1 MNRILLAVDGS
12 DHSERAARVA
22 GELSAGLGIPV
33 DVVNV
38 VSESTLVNVSSM
50 QDYARAEK
58 IAISQRELLQAL
70 GADLV
75 VHTAG
80 VVREAGGQVK
90 KTDVLIGAPAQ
101 QIVRY
106 AEDED
111 IDCIVMGRRG
121 LGDLGG
127 ILMGS
132 VSHKVGH
139 LTPRTLVTTE

>member
-1 MNRILLAVDGS
+1 MNMILLAIDGS

-22 GELSAGLGIPV
+22 GELSQGFGAPV

-38 VSESTLVNVSSM
+38 VSESSLVTAGPI

-58 IAISQRELLQAL
+58 IAISQRELLQGM

-75 VHTAG
+75 VNAANI
-80 VVREAGGQVK
+80 VRETGGYVR
-90 KTDVLIGAPAQ
+90 KTDVLIGAPAH
-101 QIVRY
+101 QIVSY
-106 AEDED
+106 AEDQD
-111 IDCIVMGRRG
+111 ADWIVMGRRG

-139 LTPRTLVTTE
+139 LTSRTLVTTE

>member
-1 MNRILLAVDGS
+1 MNRILLAIDGS
-12 DHSERAARVA
+12 DHSERAARIA
-22 GELSAGLGIPV
+22 GELSGGLGIPV

-38 VSESTLVNVSSM
+38 VSESTLVTAGPIR
-50 QDYARAEK
+50 DYARAEK

-75 VHTAG
+75 VHAANI
-80 VVREAGGQVK
+80 VRQAGGDVR

-101 QIVRY
+101 QIVSY

-111 IDCIVMGRRG
+111 ADWIVMGRRG

-139 LTPRTLVTTE
+139 LTARTLVTTE

>member
-12 DHSERAARVA
+12 DHSERAAHVA
-22 GELSAGLGIPV
+22 GELSGGLGIPV

-75 VHTAG
+75 VHAAN
-80 VVREAGGQVK
+80 VVREAGGHVK

-101 QIVRY
+101 QIVHY

-127 ILMGS
+127 MFMGS